1 MLGVG
6 EAIAMTVKIN
16 MPVFL
21 QPFTSNTE
29 TIEVEGKTVGE
40 CLGALLSKYPEVRD
54 MLVDQGGKLHSY
66 VGVYINGKDAF
77 PGELDKRV
85 EDGDEIHVLY
95 ALAGG

>member
-1 MLGVG
+1 MS
-6 EAIAMTVKIN
+6 VKVT

-40 CLGALLSKYPEVRD
+40 CLGILMSSYPEIKN
-54 MLVDQGGKLHSY
+54 MLVDQNGKLHSY
-66 VGVYINGKDAF
+66 VGVYVNGQDAY
-77 PGELDKRV
+77 PGEMNKRV